1 MKKIFTK
8 PEINI
13 KSFAAENVVTSSSG
27 SEFSGTQGTDGSD
40 YNEKTIRWSSLFE

>member
-13 KSFAAENVVTSSSG
+13 KSFAAENVVTSASG
-27 SEFSGTQGTDGSD
+27 TGFSGTQGAGSGD
-40 YNEKTIRWSSLFE
+40 YDTYEISWTSLFE